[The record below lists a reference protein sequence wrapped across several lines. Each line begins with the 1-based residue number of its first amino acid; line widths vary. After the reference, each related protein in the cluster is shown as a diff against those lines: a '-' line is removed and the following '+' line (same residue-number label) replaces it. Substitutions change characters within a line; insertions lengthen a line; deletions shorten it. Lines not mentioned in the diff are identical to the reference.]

1 MSFFWAWLR
10 AFAFTQIIEVPI
22 YRRALDG
29 RTAVAFGASLITH
42 PIVWLASIPLSPKLG
57 LWPYI
62 ALAELFAW
70 LVEAGYMHLFGLK
83 RALMWSAIANGASFG
98 LGTAAHYLLP
108 GSM

>member
-1 MSFFWAWLR
+1 MTFFFAWLR
-10 AFAFTQIIEVPI
+10 AFVFTQIIEVPI

-42 PIVWLASIPLSPKLG
+42 PIVWLASRPLTPLLG
-57 LWPYI
+57 IWTYI

-70 LVEAGYMHLFGLK
+70 LVEAAYMRAFGLK

-98 LGTAAHYLLP
+98 LGTVAHFLFP
-108 GSM
+108 GSI